1 MYADSRHLLQK
12 FEVGIIAFGAI
23 ALFRESG
30 RNMDAWKW
38 LLQPK
43 HIGYDFAPLLAELQQ
58 AFQAL
63 VQCHTCYL
71 FRRVRALITQAS
83 ENMIRNVRLQSQP
96 WTALSH
102 GFGHNT
108 MSRCTHHT
116 LTLLTDTM
124 LILQS
129 CQSMIELVPPDP
141 TTDDT
146 LPPLADPPQSDTG
159 ATTLTANPPLDPHA
173 PCMRLLPA
181 EY

>member
-1 MYADSRHLLQK
+1 MQK

-38 LLQPK
+38 LLRPK
-43 HIGYDFAPLLAELQQ
+43 HSGYDFAPLLAELQQ

-63 VQCHTCYL
+63 AQCHACYL
-71 FRRVRALITQAS
+71 FRRVRNASFREHDSKCAPAVAALDSFITWFRAQYDVTLHS
-83 ENMIRNVRLQSQP
+83 D
-96 WTALSH
+96 
-102 GFGHNT
+102 
-108 MSRCTHHT
+108 T
-116 LTLLTDTM
+116 LTLLTGTM

-146 LPPLADPPQSDTG
+146 LPPLADPPQSDTQ
-159 ATTLTANPPLDPHA
+159 ATTLTATPPLDPHA
-173 PCMRLLPA
+173 PCMRLLPG